1 MKTYIKRII
10 GFLIL
15 FLVIS
20 CALESKF
27 ALPNDEK
34 IKPELIGE
42 WYNEKNVNEETV
54 KIIKNGEKSYTLQI
68 IGKSETEELI
78 AHSKTINGFS
88 IMNIKTETKGVITN
102 VFYGFTVKGNTL
114 TFSEVNDKLRNEE
127 FESESELLKF
137 FEENV
142 SKNDFFINPTELKRK

>member
-1 MKTYIKRII
+1 MKTYTKRII
-10 GFLIL
+10 GILIL

-42 WYNEKNVNEETV
+42 WYNEKNVDEETI
-54 KIIKNGEKSYTLQI
+54 KIIKNGEKSYTLKI
-68 IGKSETEELI
+68 IDKNETDELI

-88 IMNIKTETKGVITN
+88 IMNVKTETKGVITN

-114 TFSEVNDKLRNEE
+114 TFSEVNDKLRNKE

-142 SKNDFFINPTELKRK
+142 SKEGFFINPTELKRK